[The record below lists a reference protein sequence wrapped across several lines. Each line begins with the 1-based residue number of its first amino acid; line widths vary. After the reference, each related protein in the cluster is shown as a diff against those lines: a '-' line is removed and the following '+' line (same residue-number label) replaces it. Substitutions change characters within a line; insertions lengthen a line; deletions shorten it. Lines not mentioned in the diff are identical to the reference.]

1 MVRILGARRQ
11 VSFSAQWYLV
21 FTEVRNYQ
29 DTMVKICRKRL
40 NHSYSDAGFYHRGFN
55 KDLFFFLSLPLYYI
69 IFFFKNQIFLFNKR
83 KSEKF

>member
-1 MVRILGARRQ
+1 MVHILGARRQ

-40 NHSYSDAGFYHRGFN
+40 NHSYSDAGFYHRGFG
-55 KDLFFFLSLPLYYI
+55 KDLFFSYLYLYI
-69 IFFFKNQIFLFNKR
+69 I
-83 KSEKF
+83 S

>member
-29 DTMVKICRKRL
+29 DTVVKSVESASTIPIRMRVFTIE
-40 NHSYSDAGFYHRGFN
+40 AFG
-55 KDLFFFLSLPLYYI
+55 KDLFFLSLPLYYI
-69 IFFFKNQIFLFNKR
+69 IIFLKNQIFFI
-83 KSEKF
+83 